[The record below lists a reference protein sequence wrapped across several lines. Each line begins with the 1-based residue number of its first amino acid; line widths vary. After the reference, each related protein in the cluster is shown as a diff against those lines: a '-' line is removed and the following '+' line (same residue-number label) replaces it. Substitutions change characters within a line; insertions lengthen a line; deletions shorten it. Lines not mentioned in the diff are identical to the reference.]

1 LRTSD
6 TWVLGRDLAGEAATT
21 VAMDEDTAWRLYTKG
36 LTPEEARP
44 GVRIEGDR
52 GLGEQMLRMVSII
65 A

>member
-1 LRTSD
+1 
-6 TWVLGRDLAGEAATT
+6 